1 MKPNSVDL
9 DNHHSHIAFEVLNFA
24 KSNHI
29 TILSFPPPGS
39 HVLQPLDRTVFGPL
53 KKYMSTVMDN
63 WLRDPYNVGKV
74 MTIHALPAMVAYAF
88 PKAMTPT
95 NTTSGFRCT
104 GIYPFDRHIIKPETL
119 LPSTVTNGPLSEQA
133 ARMTQVSSTHEIVTV
148 HNCSQEGLSPPC
160 TPMGPTPPQPES
172 SPSAATQATTSNPDI
187 STTANITQLPQ
198 LGETFWQDAQKSF
211 AQLQAIAVDIHDSL
225 KDNDLLHA
233 KASVSRRTFAELLQ
247 PKDMQA
253 SQLLPAD
260 IDKSLIPV
268 CVYGDGNCLP
278 CALSVL
284 AYGHEDA
291 YIEIRARITV
301 QMDTNEDN
309 LLDDDHLARVSSRI
323 FCRIHTWGSAHSSS
337 DKENI

>member
-1 MKPNSVDL
+1 
-9 DNHHSHIAFEVLNFA
+9 
-24 KSNHI
+24 
-29 TILSFPPPGS
+29 
-39 HVLQPLDRTVFGPL
+39 
-53 KKYMSTVMDN
+53 MDN

-74 MTIHALPAMVAYAF
+74 MTIYALPAMVAYAF

-95 NTTSGFRCT
+95 NITSGFRGI

-119 LPSTVTNGPLSEQA
+119 LPSTVANGPLSEQT
-133 ARMTQVSSTHEIVTV
+133 ARMTQVSSTREMVTV

-160 TPMGPTPPQPES
+160 TPMGPTHPQSES
-172 SPSAATQATTSNPDI
+172 SPSAATQATTSNLDI

-198 LGETFWQDAQKSF
+198 LGETFWQDAQKQHQECVSF

-247 PKDMQA
+247 QNDMQA
-253 SQLLPAD
+253 SQLLPVV

-278 CALSVL
+278 RALSVL

-291 YIEIRARITV
+291 YIEMRARITV
-301 QMDTNEDN
+301 EMVTYEDN
-309 LLDDDHLARVSSRI
+309 LLDDDHLARETGQKNLSKIYAGYSVEYTSGGRFNKKDGLTRYGNS
-323 FCRIHTWGSAHSSS
+323 HVK
-337 DKENI
+337 DKTS